1 MIPPLNNI
9 SIAVGMRDK
18 PSNIGGT
25 ATIGV
30 DRVLQGS
37 GLITAF
43 ASSSVGYRARTT
55 PETGSENRT
64 VSRAAS
70 MVPVSGPVS
79 T

>member
-1 MIPPLNNI
+1 VDSQRKVPEMIPPLNNI

-37 GLITAF
+37 GLDHGI
-43 ASSSVGYRARTT
+43 RLK
-55 PETGSENRT
+55 
-64 VSRAAS
+64 
-70 MVPVSGPVS
+70 
-79 T
+79 